1 MNLLKKYLK
10 KEKMSRVR
18 GAAVIVLTVF
28 FSSQAYF
35 SSTYSSFA
43 NLKIES
49 SSTDIIFSIHGRVVC
64 IPFVC
69 QILLVVG
76 LLGCWVVGL
85 CPRMFDGRW
94 CRLLPKVLMAALEPD
109 LLLSSTYVYGQHST
123 HI

>member
-1 MNLLKKYLK
+1 MNYINEFAKNYLK

-49 SSTDIIFSIHGRVVC
+49 SSTDIIFSIHGKVVC

-76 LLGCWVVGL
+76 LLGCWPVSADV
-85 CPRMFDGRW
+85 RW
-94 CRLLPKVLMAALEPD
+94 CRLLPKVGADGGSRARP
-109 LLLSSTYVYGQHST
+109 SAV
-123 HI
+123 